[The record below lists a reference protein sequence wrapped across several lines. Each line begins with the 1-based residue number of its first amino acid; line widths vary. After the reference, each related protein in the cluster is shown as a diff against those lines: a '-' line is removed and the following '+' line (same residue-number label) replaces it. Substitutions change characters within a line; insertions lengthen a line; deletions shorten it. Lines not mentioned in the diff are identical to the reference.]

1 MVSWRWCWSVLLL
14 YLSLVQAAIV
24 IVVIVSCDG
33 AVYKCSERDFTEE
46 HRDGQL
52 MPDGTIKW
60 KEEKLKQL
68 LDIVTYDTP
77 CVETINSSHSV
88 GVHADRNKWK
98 VSTATSITIAKT
110 RIMEM
115 NIADYIKYQFNNA
128 YINPANYQERI

>member
-1 MVSWRWCWSVLLL
+1 MINNLKFVFYEKESNFTSRTPLRFLMVSWRWCWSVLLL

-77 CVETINSSHSV
+77 MC
-88 GVHADRNKWK
+88 RNYKFLTLCWG
-98 VSTATSITIAKT
+98 
-110 RIMEM
+110 
-115 NIADYIKYQFNNA
+115 
-128 YINPANYQERI
+128 PC

>member
-60 KEEKLKQL
+60 KEE
-68 LDIVTYDTP
+68 IGRAHV
-77 CVETINSSHSV
+77 
-88 GVHADRNKWK
+88 
-98 VSTATSITIAKT
+98 
-110 RIMEM
+110 
-115 NIADYIKYQFNNA
+115 
-128 YINPANYQERI
+128 